1 MEVREIYHVLKSIVE
16 PIHAHDDQMVE
27 IAKWIEAEFEYRP
40 QKQASGVN
48 TEGKALH
55 IDSVMPRR
63 LTAENGA
70 KGLLI
75 GEFHETIVCHD
86 DEGEPYEVKMPV
98 EWDTIKQ
105 IYAKI
110 VERYGA

>member
-1 MEVREIYHVLKSIVE
+1 MKYKGKLYGKLGGVYFDTGKTSEDWDNLESKVNELQEV
-16 PIHAHDDQMVE
+16 
-27 IAKWIEAEFEYRP
+27 
-40 QKQASGVN
+40 VN
-48 TEGKALH
+48 ENCTIPG
-55 IDSVMPRR
+55 VMPRR

-75 GEFHETIVCHD
+75 GEFHETIICHD
-86 DEGEPYEVKMPV
+86 EDGEPCEVKIPV

-110 VERYGA
+110 VEHYGT

>member
-1 MEVREIYHVLKSIVE
+1 MNIEKLLK
-16 PIHAHDDQMVE
+16 
-27 IAKWIEAEFEYRP
+27 EAYLNGFEDAQITDKVKGLKFDYNGMAEHYA
-40 QKQASGVN
+40 QTKVKNLDICG
-48 TEGKALH
+48 
-55 IDSVMPRR
+55 VMPRR

-86 DEGEPYEVKMPV
+86 DEGEPYEVKIPV

-110 VERYGA
+110 VDYYGA

>member
-1 MEVREIYHVLKSIVE
+1 MEYKGKLYGKIGG
-16 PIHAHDDQMVE
+16 IHFETGKTSEDLDNLE
-27 IAKWIEAEFEYRP
+27 AK
-40 QKQASGVN
+40 VN
-48 TEGKALH
+48 ELQEVVNKNCTIPG
-55 IDSVMPRR
+55 VMPRR

-98 EWDTIKQ
+98 EWDTIKS

-110 VERYGA
+110 VEHYGA